1 MAKRRQTG
9 GPHEVKP
16 WRPGAAPRRI
26 REKVRTGDIELSYTK
41 HASTKHAKE
50 RMSERGLLIGDVIHV
65 PKNGTVYEEAEPATR
80 DGLFKHGI
88 ECLTPNSGRRSV
100 RLVVIPS
107 PTSRSI
113 KVITVMWVDGT

>member
-16 WRPGAAPRRI
+16 WRPAEATRRI

-41 HASTKHAKE
+41 HAKE
-50 RMSERGLLIGDVIHV
+50 RMSERGLLVGDVIHV
-65 PKNGTVYEEAEPATR
+65 LKNGTVYEEAEPATR
-80 DGLFKHGI
+80 DGLFKYVI
-88 ECLTPNSGRRSV
+88 ECHTPNSSRRSV

-107 PTSRSI
+107 PTSRSF
-113 KVITVMWVDGT
+113 KVVTVMWVDGT

>member
-16 WRPGAAPRRI
+16 WHPGEATRRI
-26 REKVRTGDIELSYTK
+26 REKVRTGDIELSY
-41 HASTKHAKE
+41 TKHAKE

-65 PKNGTVYEEAEPATR
+65 LKNGTVYEEAEPATR
-80 DGLFKHGI
+80 DGLFKYGV